1 MGLGIDISMLGL
13 QLMLL
18 PRPKGE
24 AMHYI
29 GMQKNV
35 LRVGSEPTPPL
46 QGAVKLLTLLC

>member
-18 PRPKGE
+18 LRPKGE
-24 AMHYI
+24 AMDYI

-35 LRVGSEPTPPL
+35 LRVGSGPAPPL
-46 QGAVKLLTLLC
+46 PGAVKLLTPIC